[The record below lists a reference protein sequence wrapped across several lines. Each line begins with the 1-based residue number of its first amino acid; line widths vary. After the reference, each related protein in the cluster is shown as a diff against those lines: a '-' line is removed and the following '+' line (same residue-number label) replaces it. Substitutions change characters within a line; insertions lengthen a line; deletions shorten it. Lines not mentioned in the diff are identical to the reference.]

1 MSEPWVA
8 EKIMTVDQARA
19 LVVDQFPQLGGLPV
33 VALGE
38 GWDNHAFLVGEWVFR
53 FPRRAVAAPL
63 IEFEARILPA
73 IAPGLPLAI
82 PVPRYL
88 GLPTESYPWKFLG
101 YARLPG
107 RTATRARLDDGLR
120 SGCAEAIGRF
130 LAALHAIP
138 TATLELPRD
147 GWKKLDPVTVV
158 PVVRERIQLIRRQGS
173 HPDPAR
179 IEAALDALAA
189 DLRPAEAQTLVHGD
203 LYASHLLVDEHGAAI
218 GVIDWGDLHQG
229 DRAVDL
235 SFAHA
240 FLPTGALERFRRAYG
255 EIDEATWK
263 LARFRAL
270 LHDVFEVGYA
280 HDVGDADALAEA
292 HGSLARLL

>member
-1 MSEPWVA
+1 MSEPWAA
-8 EKIMTVDQARA
+8 ERSMSVDEARA
-19 LVVDQFPQLGGLPV
+19 LVVDQFPQLAGLPV
-33 VALGE
+33 KALGE

-107 RTATRARLDDGLR
+107 GTATRARLDDAQRAG
-120 SGCAEAIGRF
+120 SADEIGRF

-147 GWKKLDPVTVV
+147 TFGKLGTATALP
-158 PVVRERIQLIRRQGS
+158 RAQRYLARIEQQGS
-173 HPDPAR
+173 HPDPKR
-179 IEAALDALAA
+179 IQAALEQSADGLRAA
-189 DLRPAEAQTLVHGD
+189 GAGTLVHGD
-203 LYASHLLVDEHGAAI
+203 LYASHLLVGDDGLAI

-235 SFAHA
+235 AFAHG
-240 FLPTGALERFRRAYG
+240 FLHAGAIERFRKAYG
-255 EIDEATWK
+255 EIDEATWR
-263 LARFRAL
+263 LARFGAL
-270 LHDVFEVGYA
+270 VHAIVELAYA
-280 HDVGDADALAEA
+280 HDVHDADALAEA